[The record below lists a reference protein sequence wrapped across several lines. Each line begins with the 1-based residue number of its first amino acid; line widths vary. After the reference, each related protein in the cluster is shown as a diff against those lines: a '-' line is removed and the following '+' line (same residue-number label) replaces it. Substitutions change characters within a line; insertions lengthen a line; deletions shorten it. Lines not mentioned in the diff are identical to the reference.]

1 MHLNQDLEAGLK
13 VIRDFANDKMVPAL
27 AQAKIDAAHTWRQ
40 AMCIWVLVY
49 VGLGVRYLGL
59 LHVALLVLVLLL
71 YIS

>member
-1 MHLNQDLEAGLK
+1 MAAGLQ
-13 VIRDFANDKMVPAL
+13 VIKNFTNDRMIPAL
-27 AQAKIDAAHTWRQ
+27 AQAKIDGANMWRQ

-49 VGLGVRYLGL
+49 VGLGVCYLGL